1 MKRLFSAMQMQAAD
15 KQAIKQGTTALA
27 LMQNAAKAV
36 AKVSL
41 QEFPKAKKVLILCGK
56 GNNGGDGYAVGR
68 YFLDKGIH
76 VALLEQSHSPNSSE
90 SITSRNNYLLK
101 GKSKKLNKEQLVKQL
116 KKTDLVIDAIFG
128 SGLSRALSVEIAEII
143 ELINASKKPVLSI
156 DIPSGISADSAE
168 IIGKHIDADITVQ
181 LAGAKIASAFYPA
194 KYAFGKTRVVNI
206 AISKQILKAKSNIC
220 LLDTKTIKNFL
231 TRRMANTHKYKV
243 GTVLLIAGSA
253 DYAGAAE
260 LASRASLRAGAGLVT
275 LASTDRFKN
284 SWPEIIFKK
293 LSAKNSLTDIKN
305 IDEKYASVRVI
316 GPGLNNDITNLVKDI
331 IPLSTKPSV
340 IDASALA
347 NHKQWLDAV
356 KTHGRC
362 ILTPH
367 FGEAAALLET
377 NSQEIAKDPI
387 KAALAISKKFHT
399 TTVLKSATTV
409 ISDGNLVYLSTA
421 GHPGMATAG
430 SGDVLSG
437 VIGAF
442 VAQAD
447 NILRATAAAVY
458 IHGKAGEL
466 AAQKYGNGLVA
477 GDLLN
482 SFAKVWKDLSL
493 S

>member
-1 MKRLFSAMQMQAAD
+1 MKRLFSAKQMQAAD
-15 KQAIKQGTTALA
+15 KQAIKEGISALA
-27 LMQNAAKAV
+27 LMQNAGKAV
-36 AKVSL
+36 AKLSL

-56 GNNGGDGYAVGR
+56 GNNGGDGYVVGK
-68 YFLDKGIH
+68 YLLDKGIN
-76 VALLEQSHSPNSSE
+76 VTLLEQSQSPSSKE
-90 SITSRNNYLLK
+90 ATVSRNNYLVK
-101 GKSKKLNKEQLVKQL
+101 GKSKNLNQEQLAKEL

-128 SGLSRALSVEIAEII
+128 SGLSRALSGEIAKII

-168 IIGKHIDADITVQ
+168 IIGKHLNADITVQ

-206 AISKQILKAKSNIC
+206 AIPKHILKAESSIC
-220 LLDTKTIKNFL
+220 LLDTKTAKTFL
-231 TRRMANTHKYKV
+231 PQRKADAHKYKV

-253 DYAGAAE
+253 DYTGAAE

-275 LASTDRFKN
+275 LASTHRFQN

-293 LSAKNSLTDIKN
+293 LSAKNTLAGIKN
-305 IDEKYASVRVI
+305 IDEKYAAVRVI
-316 GPGLNNDITNLVKDI
+316 GPGLSNDIANLVKDI

-356 KTHGRC
+356 KTHGKC

-377 NSQEIAKDPI
+377 SSQEIAKDPI
-387 KAALAISKKFHT
+387 KTALAISKKFHAI
-399 TTVLKSATTV
+399 TVLKSATTV

-430 SGDVLSG
+430 SGDVLAG

-466 AAQKYGNGLVA
+466 AARKYGNGLVA
-477 GDLLN
+477 GDLVN